1 MSRVLHRQEVPIAS
15 FALHGTQALRPEV
28 KNTDVPWSDMQQRGN
43 VGAVHTSRTRYEPRI
58 AVMPPLA
65 LALIPSSRPRV
76 SSAVARQTGRRDS
89 DGR

>member
-28 KNTDVPWSDMQQRGN
+28 KNTDVQMYRGVICN
-43 VGAVHTSRTRYEPRI
+43 NGVTSVQSIHPGHGTRYEPRI

-76 SSAVARQTGRRDS
+76 
-89 DGR
+89 